1 MPSNFWNSPTVEPKR
16 NFRFLFSIS
25 PVPDV
30 EWMVK
35 SVEKPKY
42 NISSTAHQF
51 INHTFN
57 YPGRLV
63 WSPIAVTL
71 VDPASPV
78 DATAMINQFVTAA
91 GYKHPGTG
99 DAMANSQSNME
110 KGLAVGSLRQVM
122 IRQIGAGGVYLDEWK
137 LFNAWIQGDVS
148 FGTLAYDNE
157 DLTTITFTLTY
168 DWAQLKTSTQQTQ
181 VATAVAEAAEASL
194 TPTAAAAQKGATPG
208 PQGGI
213 AGGSMVG

>member
-1 MPSNFWNSPTVEPKR
+1 MPSNFWNSPQVEPKR

-25 PVPDV
+25 PHPDV

-42 NISSTAHQF
+42 NISTTAHQF

-78 DATAMINQFVTAA
+78 DATAMVNQFVKSA

-99 DAMANSQSNME
+99 DSFANSQSNME
-110 KGLAVGSLRQVM
+110 KAGAVNALRQVT

-137 LFNAWIQGDVS
+137 LFNAWVQGDVS
-148 FGTLAYDNE
+148 FGTMAYDNE

-168 DWAQLKTSTQQTQ
+168 DWAELKTRQQQPTGDSEITN
-181 VATAVAEAAEASL
+181 AASALPAGNPTELGTA
-194 TPTAAAAQKGATPG
+194 
-208 PQGGI
+208 
-213 AGGSMVG
+213 